1 MTQTSARHRA
11 FSFQRGTTD
20 EVEPGSLDEITFELA
35 GATIQCAE
43 QIDGMQ
49 LLLFTAAMGPGI
61 PGAVRAQAMTDFL
74 AKAIPDR
81 RQHATFL
88 KACADASLE
97 IEDIGSIC
105 GWLADVYSE
114 RPTRS
119 AQSSSA
125 GRTNTGS
132 SSEDSSPSEESTGV
146 DSPQPTSSQ

>member
-11 FSFQRGTTD
+11 FSFQRNSTD
-20 EVEPGSLDEITFELA
+20 EAEASQLAPITFDLA
-35 GATIQCAE
+35 DRTIRCAE
-43 QIDGMQ
+43 EVDGMR

-74 AKAIPDR
+74 EWAIPDPV
-81 RQHATFL
+81 QHANFL
-88 KACADASLE
+88 KSCAEASLE

-119 AQSSSA
+119 AQPSSA
-125 GRTNTGS
+125 G
-132 SSEDSSPSEESTGV
+132 
-146 DSPQPTSSQ
+146 Q